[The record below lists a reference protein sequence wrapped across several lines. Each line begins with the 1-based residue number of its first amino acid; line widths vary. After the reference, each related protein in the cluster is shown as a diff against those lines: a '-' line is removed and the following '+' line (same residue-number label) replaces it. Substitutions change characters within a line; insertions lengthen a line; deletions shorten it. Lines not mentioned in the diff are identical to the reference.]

1 LTIKH
6 ISLSELEGLEAKD
19 FIAKKI
25 GSKKSLLK
33 GDFEVC
39 KLINKGITEKLI
51 PAAVLIPIIERNN
64 KLSVIFTK
72 RNAKLKNHAGQIS
85 FPGGKKDSTDIS
97 IEQTAVRETGEEIGL
112 IIKQSEIIGKMGT
125 WETRTGFLITPV
137 LAFISDPPKLKKNNF
152 EVDEIF
158 EVPTRYLFNPNN
170 FILEKLCFEKK
181 HYEFYAI
188 KYLNYYIWGA
198 TAGLIVNLYNL
209 LR

>member
-1 LTIKH
+1 MTIKH

-97 IEQTAVRETGEEIGL
+97 IERARGAESGMWLREWT
-112 IIKQSEIIGKMGT
+112 
-125 WETRTGFLITPV
+125 
-137 LAFISDPPKLKKNNF
+137 
-152 EVDEIF
+152 
-158 EVPTRYLFNPNN
+158 
-170 FILEKLCFEKK
+170 
-181 HYEFYAI
+181 
-188 KYLNYYIWGA
+188 
-198 TAGLIVNLYNL
+198 
-209 LR
+209 